1 MNADSTSP
9 GELKVI
15 ISEDRLQAYIFAPE
29 GSGPLTPEEVY
40 QALHEA
46 GVVYGIREEAV
57 ASFASAPASQ
67 PVLVAEGEPPQPGE
81 DERLEVLFEA
91 APPPKEEREEK
102 ERVDFRETSSI
113 VSVEAQAL
121 LAVKHPARP
130 GVPGKAVTGEEL
142 FPPEPKVLELRAGR
156 NVELRENGTQVV
168 ALVSGRPWYKRVRD
182 TYTFHVDPLLVFR
195 GDVCIKSGNVR
206 FKGDVKIFGNVC
218 EAMEVQATGK
228 VEISGLVTRATV
240 TSGGHLTVHGGV
252 IASKIRAGITFA
264 GAKKLAFL
272 LRDIKTNLH
281 RMVQALEQLKEQVE
295 EREIAR
301 IGFARLVWTLMDNKF
316 KNLRSLAKSTQQ
328 QIAAAGPDAPPEI
341 FRVRQ
346 SLNCLLGLN
355 PLTPKSLAELMREVE
370 EAFNLLQE
378 GAANP
383 ANVTVPFTLAST
395 ILSSGSVF
403 VTRRGCV
410 NTIINAYQGVVV
422 KGSFKGGEIFCEEK
436 AEIEELGSALGTP
449 SVVRVGPAGTIRVG
463 RVFPGVVLQVGES
476 RYVVTQEGGP
486 LKARLGKDGLLEI
499 IPY

>member
-1 MNADSTSP
+1 MNNNTERAS
-9 GELKVI
+9 ELKVI
-15 ISEDRLQAYIFAPE
+15 ISEDKLKAYIIAPE
-29 GSGPLTPEEVY
+29 GIERLDPEEVY
-40 QALHEA
+40 RALQEA

-57 ASFASAPASQ
+57 ASFASAPTFQ
-67 PVLVAEGEPPQPGE
+67 PVLVAEGDPPQPGE

-91 APPPKEEREEK
+91 PPPPKEELEER
-102 ERVDFRETSSI
+102 ERVDFRETSNI
-113 VSVEAQAL
+113 VSVEAQTL
-121 LAVKHPARP
+121 LAVKHPSRP
-130 GVPGKAVTGEEL
+130 GVPGRTVTGEDL

-182 TYTFHVDPLLVFR
+182 TYTFHVDPVLVFR
-195 GDVCIKSGNVR
+195 GDVCMKSGNIR

-218 EAMEVQATGK
+218 ETMEVQATGK

-240 TSGGHLTVHGGV
+240 TSGGHLTVHGGI
-252 IASKIRAGITFA
+252 IASKLRAGVTFP

-272 LRDIKTNLH
+272 LGDIKNSLH
-281 RMVQALEQLKEQVE
+281 HMDQALTQVKEQVGDKN
-295 EREIAR
+295 IAQLGFGR
-301 IGFARLVWTLMDNKF
+301 ILLALMDTKF
-316 KNLRSLAKSTQQ
+316 KNLRSLVKAAQQ

-341 FRVRQ
+341 LRVRQ
-346 SLNCLLGLN
+346 SLGCLLGLGS
-355 PLTPKSLAELMREVE
+355 LTPKSLAELMHWVGEAVE
-370 EAFNLLQE
+370 LLRE

-410 NTIINAYQGVVV
+410 NTVINAYQGVVI

-436 AEIEELGSALGTP
+436 AEIEELGSTLGSP
-449 SVVRVGPAGTIRVG
+449 PVVRVGPAGTIRVG
-463 RVFPGVVLQVGES
+463 KAFPGAVLQVGES
-476 RYVVTQEGGP
+476 RYVVTQESGP
-486 LKARLGKDGLLEI
+486 FKARLGKDGLMEI